1 MIIAELSCVLTGL
14 AGASCRQAGSFSR
27 EYSMIRFAYIG
38 VICGLLAAAG
48 CGKTATSSAPSTNPA
63 KPNTPR
69 KLSLKGPSSQSVTQD
84 RTDEMSVSV
93 DREGFTGP
101 VTIYLK
107 DLPKGVTVETKD
119 LTLPADKNSL
129 TVTIKAAPDAPAV
142 VDHVVQVVAKAKEE
156 SDMPEVASDFKLTV
170 KTK

>member
-1 MIIAELSCVLTGL
+1 
-14 AGASCRQAGSFSR
+14 
-27 EYSMIRFAYIG
+27 MIRFAHLA
-38 VICGLLAAAG
+38 VILGLLTAVG
-48 CGKTATSSAPSTNPA
+48 CGKTVTSSAPSKDAT

-69 KLSLKGPSSQSVTQD
+69 KLSVKAPSSQTVTQD

-93 DREGFTGP
+93 DREGFSGP
-101 VTIYLK
+101 VTIELK
-107 DLPKGVTVETKD
+107 NLPKGVTVETKE

-142 VDHVVQVVAKAKEE
+142 VDHVVQVHAKAKDQ
-156 SDMPEVASDFKLTV
+156 SDLPDVSSDFKLTV

>member
-1 MIIAELSCVLTGL
+1 
-14 AGASCRQAGSFSR
+14 
-27 EYSMIRFAYIG
+27 MIRFAPIA
-38 VICGLLAAAG
+38 VMCGLLAVAG
-48 CGKTATSSAPSTNPA
+48 CGKTETSTAPSKNPA

-69 KLSLKGPSSQSVTQD
+69 KLSVKGPSNQSVTQD

-93 DREGFTGP
+93 ERSGFSGP
-101 VTIYLK
+101 VTIELRN
-107 DLPKGVTVETKD
+107 LPKGVTVETKD

-142 VDHVVQVVAKAKEE
+142 VDHVVQVAAKAKEE
-156 SDMPEVASDFKLTV
+156 ADMPEVASDFKLTV